1 MELLVLFGVLF
12 VLLAIGVPVGYSL
25 LAAAL
30 ACFASMGIPPI
41 VAVQRVAAGISVFTL
56 MAIPFF
62 IFAGDLMYRA
72 GIAERLVRVADAAV
86 GRVRGGLGL
95 VDVGAS
101 MMFGA
106 VSGSAIASASAIGS
120 TMVPL
125 MREKNYPDD
134 FSVNVTVTAA
144 IVGLLIPPS
153 HNMIIYSA
161 ASGLGVS
168 IGDLFLAGVVP
179 GLLTGF
185 MLMGTTWAVAR
196 RRDLPRGSFPGWRAF
211 SRAAIIAIPGLM
223 TAVIIMG
230 GILSGIF
237 TPTESSAIAVIYTVL
252 VGVFVYRSLGWK
264 GFWEAAQKSVRTA
277 SMVLFIIASATAFG
291 FALALLEVPAQLAAL
306 IAFITDNPVLTLL
319 IINLMLLALGTFMD
333 MAPLIVITTPIFL
346 PVAMGVGVDPV
357 HFGIIMMLNLGIGL
371 VTPPVGSVLFV
382 GSAVGGVPLAVLVRT
397 IWPFYLTLIAAL
409 LVITYVP
416 ALSLGLVEYF
426 AIPA

>member
-12 VLLAIGVPVGYSL
+12 ALLAIGVPVAFALFG
-25 LAAAL
+25 AAL
-30 ACFASMGIPPI
+30 ACFAVIDIPLV
-41 VAVQRVAAGISVFTL
+41 VAVQRMASGISVFTL

-72 GIAERLVRVADAAV
+72 GIADRLVKVADAAL

-120 TMVPL
+120 SLVPL
-125 MREKNYPDD
+125 MRDKGYPGDYA
-134 FSVNVTVTAA
+134 VNVTVTAA

-161 ASGLGVS
+161 ASGIGVS
-168 IGDLFLAGVVP
+168 IGDLFVAGIVP

-185 MLMGTTWAVAR
+185 LLMLVAWLVAR
-196 RRDLPRGSFPGWRAF
+196 RRNLPKGSFPGWRNF
-211 SRAAIIAIPGLM
+211 VVAAIYAIPGLM

-230 GILSGIF
+230 GILSGYF
-237 TPTESSAIAVIYTVL
+237 TATESSAIAVIYTIFI
-252 VGVFVYRSLGWK
+252 GVFVYRSLGWAA
-264 GFWEAAQKSVRTA
+264 FWDAAGKSVRTA
-277 SMVLFIIASATAFG
+277 AMVLFIIAAATAFG
-291 FALALLEVPAQLAAL
+291 FALALLEVPAALASL
-306 IAFITDNPVLTLL
+306 IAVITDDPILTLL
-319 IINLMLLALGTFMD
+319 IINIMLLLLGTFMD

-346 PVAMGVGVDPV
+346 PVAMGMGVDPV

-382 GSAVGGVPLAVLVRT
+382 GSAVGKIPVTTLVKT
-397 IWPFYLTLIAAL
+397 IWPFYGTLIFAL
-409 LVITYVP
+409 ALITYIP
-416 ALSLGLVEYF
+416 WLSLGLLGMWN
-426 AIPA
+426 

>member
-1 MELLVLFGVLF
+1 MEVAVLMAALLL
-12 VLLAIGVPVGYSL
+12 LLAVGVPVGFAL
-25 LAAAL
+25 LGSAL
-30 ACFASMGIPPI
+30 ACFAVMGIPPI

-72 GIAERLVRVADAAV
+72 GIADRLVRVADAMV
-86 GRVRGGLGL
+86 GRVRGGLGI
-95 VDVGAS
+95 VNVGAS

-125 MREKNYPDD
+125 MKDKDYPTDYA
-134 FSVNVTVTAA
+134 VNVTVTAA

-161 ASGLGVS
+161 ASGIGVS
-168 IGDLFLAGVVP
+168 VGDLFLAGVFP
-179 GLLTGF
+179 GIITGL
-185 MLMGTTWAVAR
+185 MLMLTAWLVAR
-196 RRDLPRGSFPGWRAF
+196 RRGLPRGAFPGWRAF
-211 SRAAIIAIPGLM
+211 ARAAIASLPGLM

-237 TPTESSAIAVIYTVL
+237 TPTESSAIAVIYTIL
-252 VGVFVYRSLGWK
+252 VGALVYRTLGWRE
-264 GFWEAAQKSVRTA
+264 FWAAAQQSVRTA
-277 SMVLFIIASATAFG
+277 AMVLFIIAAASAFG
-291 FALALLEVPAQLAAL
+291 FALALLEVPAAL
-306 IAFITDNPVLTLL
+306 GGLIGFVTANPLLTLL
-319 IINLMLLALGTFMD
+319 IINLMLLVLGTFMD
-333 MAPLIVITTPIFL
+333 MAPLIVITSPIFL

-382 GSAVGGVPLAVLVRT
+382 GSAVGKIPVTTLTRT
-397 IWPFYLTLIAAL
+397 IWPFYLTLLAAL
-409 LVITYVP
+409 MLISYVP
-416 ALSLGLVEYF
+416 ALSLWLPGVLAE
-426 AIPA
+426 

>member
-1 MELLVLFGVLF
+1 MEVLVLFGGLF
-12 VLLAIGVPVGYSL
+12 LLLIIGVPVAYAL
-25 LAAAL
+25 LGAAL
-30 ACFASMGIPPI
+30 ACFAVMGIPPI

-72 GIAERLVRVADAAV
+72 GIADRLVRVADAAM

-125 MREKNYPDD
+125 MKEKGYPGD
-134 FSVNVTVTAA
+134 FAVNVTVTAA

-168 IGDLFLAGVVP
+168 IGDLFLAGVIP

-185 MLMGTTWAVAR
+185 MLMGTTWLVAR
-196 RRDLPRGSFPGWRAF
+196 RRDLPRGSFPGWREFA
-211 SRAAIIAIPGLM
+211 RAAIYAVPGLM

-230 GILSGIF
+230 GILSGFF
-237 TPTESSAIAVIYTVL
+237 TPTESSAVAVIYTVL
-252 VGVFVYRSLGWK
+252 VGTLVYRSLGWE
-264 GFWEAAQKSVRTA
+264 GFWEAAAKSVRTA
-277 SMVLFIIASATAFG
+277 AMVLFIIAAATAFG
-291 FALALLEVPAQLAAL
+291 FAMALLEVPEQLGGL
-306 IAFITDNPVLTLL
+306 IGFITENPLLTLL

-382 GSAVGGVPLAVLVRT
+382 GSAVGKIPVTTLVRS
-397 IWPFYLTLIAAL
+397 IAPFYLTLIAAL
-409 LVITYVP
+409 MLITYIP
-416 ALSLGLVEYF
+416 ALSLWLPGVF
-426 AIPA
+426 AE